1 MSFVSIDDWRPQ
13 GVKSLE
19 PAAMIALRL
28 TDQSV
33 CVVAS
38 AGAGKTEFL
47 AQKAAYLLDTG
58 LCRSPF
64 RILAISFKSDAAKTL
79 AERVRMRCP
88 SDFARR
94 FDSMTFDA
102 FTKNLIDRF
111 GSAIPPPY
119 RVGSSYRI
127 GFPGRNVWEDFLR
140 RHDAEGMSWSR
151 LEKYISET
159 QLPIANSALPERW
172 KQLVE
177 SYWREALENP
187 LEPTLAFPMIN
198 RLSEYLLRSNVQIRR
213 ALRQTYPFVFLDEF
227 QDTTSAQYQVLQ
239 IAFLG
244 STAKLPVVGDDK
256 QRIMGWAGAMEDGF
270 ARLAEDFETAEIS
283 LVSNWRSHK
292 DLVSVQHI
300 IAQVIDEDTTAPVAK
315 AKRNVDGNVVAVW
328 SYNTQEDEC
337 AGIAMWIAEQ
347 VASGEVGAE
356 DIALLVRM
364 RANRV
369 EEELSPA
376 FEELGLKLRNLARNV
391 GQIAIQDLLS
401 EELTASIL
409 PLLRLGAQLRAPDAW
424 QSARALQ
431 EVLRGITDED
441 EQANIQLRQDLEEYA
456 VSMRSIMRENKPCEA
471 TCNLVR
477 EYAFDFLDEAALR
490 STVPTYQ
497 RTSDYQ
503 RVKDGLRVLLIESA
517 DEGGNWSNALDRF
530 VGVGQVPFMT
540 VHKSKGLE
548 FHTMI
553 FFGLDNQSWWSLK
566 PDNDEELKSFFV
578 AFTRAMQRAFFT
590 SCKER
595 GSMIGWIEA
604 LIAPAGVVRIDG
616 PKQ

>member
-1 MSFVSIDDWRPQ
+1 MSYVHINDWCPQ
-13 GVKSLE
+13 GVGSLE
-19 PAAMIALRL
+19 PAAMTGLRL

-58 LCRSPF
+58 LCRPPF

-88 SDFARR
+88 SDLARR

-119 RVGSSYRI
+119 RLGSSYRI
-127 GFPGRNVWEDFLR
+127 VFPGRDLWEDFLR
-140 RHDAEGMSWSR
+140 RHGAEGMFWSK
-151 LEKYISET
+151 LAKYVSET
-159 QLPIANSALPERW
+159 QLPIASSALPERW

-177 SYWREALENP
+177 AYWREALDIP
-187 LEPTLAFPMIN
+187 VEPALAFPMIN
-198 RLSEYLLRSNVQIRR
+198 RLSEYLLRSNAQIRR

-227 QDTTSAQYQVLQ
+227 QDTTTAQYQLLR

-244 STAKLPVVGDDK
+244 STAKLTVVGDDK
-256 QRIMGWAGAMEDGF
+256 QQIMGWAGAMKDGF
-270 ARLAEDFETAEIS
+270 ARLVEDFDTAEIG
-283 LVSNWRSHK
+283 LVSNWRSHA
-292 DLVSVQHI
+292 DLVSVQHV
-300 IAQVIDEDTTAPVAK
+300 IAQVIDEDAMAPEAR
-315 AKRNVDGNVVAVW
+315 ATRNVDGEVVAVW
-328 SYNTQEDEC
+328 SYDTQEDEC
-337 AGIAMWIAEQ
+337 AGMAAWIAKQ
-347 VASGEVGAE
+347 VASGEVRAE

-364 RANRV
+364 RADRV

-376 FEELGLKLRNLARNV
+376 FEKLGLKLRNLARIV

-401 EELTASIL
+401 EELTAAVL

-431 EVLRGITDED
+431 EVLRGVTDED
-441 EQANIQLRQDLEEYA
+441 EQANIQLRKDLEEN
-456 VSMRSIMRENKPCEA
+456 VGSMRGMMRENEPCEA
-471 TCNLVR
+471 ACDLVL
-477 EYAFDFLDEAALR
+477 ECAFDFLNEAALR
-490 STVPTYQ
+490 STVPAY
-497 RTSDYQ
+497 RRAVDYQ
-503 RVKDGLRVLLIESA
+503 RVKNGALLIESA
-517 DEGGNWSNALDRF
+517 AEGGDWSTTLNRF
-530 VGVGQVPFMT
+530 VGVGQVPLMT
-540 VHKSKGLE
+540 IHKSKGLE

-566 PDNDEELKSFFV
+566 PDKDEELKSFFV

-590 SCKER
+590 SCQER
-595 GSMIGWIEA
+595 GGTISWIEA
-604 LIAPAGVVRIDG
+604 LIGPAGVLRING
-616 PKQ
+616 PMP